1 MADSAWLAGI
11 QRARQERDDSLRAED
26 GWLTLVGLTWLR
38 PGDNSF
44 GSGTGNDVVVSDPA
58 APAHGGTLRL
68 EEDGRVRLI
77 EADLDMELADDET
90 EGGPTLFEAG
100 RVRLHVVRRAGRV
113 GIRMRDAASPV
124 RLEFTGVEAFAP
136 DERWRVRAQVER
148 YPTPKPVL
156 VPTILGD
163 LEPDQVGAALTFE
176 VDGRALRLDLFEAPD
191 GSFEGA
197 FSDLTN
203 GHETYGAGRFID
215 TRPPQPDGSVELDFN
230 LAYNPPCVFTAF
242 ATCPLPLAQNH
253 LPIRVEAGERA
264 MRH

>member
-1 MADSAWLAGI
+1 MTDSAWLAGI
-11 QRARQERDDSLRAED
+11 QRARNERDASLRAED

-44 GSGTGNDVVVSDPA
+44 GSGVSNHVVVPDPA
-58 APAHGGTLRL
+58 APTHGGTLRL

-77 EADLDMELADDET
+77 EADRAIGLADDEA
-90 EGGPTLFEAG
+90 EGGPTVFEAG
-100 RVRLHVVRRAGRV
+100 RIRLHVVRRAGRV

-148 YPTPKPVL
+148 YPTSKPVL

-163 LEPDQVGAALTFE
+163 LEPDEVGVALVFE
-176 VDGRALRLDLFEAPD
+176 VDGRTLSLDLFEAPD
-191 GSFEGA
+191 GSFDGA
-197 FSDLTN
+197 FGDLTN

-215 TRPPQPDGSVELDFN
+215 TRPPEPDGSVDLDFN
-230 LAYNPPCVFTAF
+230 LAYNPPCLFTAF

-253 LPIRVEAGERA
+253 LPIRIEAGECA
-264 MRH
+264 TPH